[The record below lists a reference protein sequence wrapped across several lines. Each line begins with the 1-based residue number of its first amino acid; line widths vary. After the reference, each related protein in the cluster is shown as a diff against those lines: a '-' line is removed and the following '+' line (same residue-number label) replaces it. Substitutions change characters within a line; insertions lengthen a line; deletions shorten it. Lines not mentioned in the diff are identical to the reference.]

1 MAQSSS
7 GNSSTSRLIYSAIG
21 VVILAIGAFFGLDGA
36 KNSSSSQAT
45 SPITSASEVTKTNS
59 TNNSTNK
66 AGTNKTGTNKTSTVT
81 TTSNKNTGDKN
92 TGDKNTS
99 KATSQK
105 SSLAA
110 CPLNTLP
117 KEAREVVDLIEQGG
131 PFAHPDNDG
140 VRFGNYEK
148 RLPAESKNYY
158 REYTVDTPG
167 LNHRGARRIVTGGGS
182 KTSPETWY
190 YTDDHYD
197 SFCEITEIEN

>member
-59 TNNSTNK
+59 ANNNSTNK
-66 AGTNKTGTNKTSTVT
+66 TGTVT
-81 TTSNKNTGDKN
+81 TTSNKNTG
-92 TGDKNTS
+92 TKNTS

-148 RLPAESKNYY
+148 RLPVESKNYY

>member
-66 AGTNKTGTNKTSTVT
+66 TGTVTATNNKST
-81 TTSNKNTGDKN
+81 TTNN
-92 TGDKNTS
+92 KNTS

-117 KEAREVVDLIEQGG
+117 QEAREVVDLIEQGG

-148 RLPAESKNYY
+148 RLPVESKNYY

>member
-66 AGTNKTGTNKTSTVT
+66 TGTVT
-81 TTSNKNTGDKN
+81 TTSSKNTGNNN